1 MGLWLIK
8 NIIFIWRKIMN
19 IKVIFKTLSVIFI
32 NILVNINLIYINLLC
47 FILTI
52 LNKYIFKKKLDI
64 YSFYLLLIGLQ
75 VVIKFVQMYK

>member
-1 MGLWLIK
+1 
-8 NIIFIWRKIMN
+8 MN

>member
-64 YSFYLLLIGLQ
+64 YSFYLFLIGIQ